1 MFSKKQAE
9 AFRTGIY
16 RCCVCGM
23 PMMFEDEKERDVLI
37 CTNPECRYET
47 DVDHYGLTDEEYD
60 ALYPTKEEILGYGE
74 DEGNDSGETYDE
86 VHGEL
91 DD

>member
-1 MFSKKQAE
+1 M
-9 AFRTGIY
+9 
-16 RCCVCGM
+16 
-23 PMMFEDEKERDVLI
+23 
-37 CTNPECRYET
+37 
-47 DVDHYGLTDEEYD
+47 DHYGLTDEEYD
-60 ALYPTKEEILGYGE
+60 ALYPTKEEFLGYGE